1 MGSNSVLVVPTTFNT
16 SSFASFT
23 TGGLVHQLGTTLV
36 IPSGYNISLSQQFA
50 DSITVQGSLTTA
62 SGTPLV
68 ENKTLTISSGGA
80 VSTPSLEIGTTG
92 SAGQAIQ
99 TGGLNQIYTS
109 GFSPSQP
116 YSGPLYLGYN
126 SGSTG
131 AYQLNGGTLTS
142 GTQYVGYS
150 GAGSFT
156 QSGGVNNV
164 IYSYSGFGALYV
176 GYNTGSSGTYTLS
189 GGQLTTYATDVGFNG
204 TSSVGNNT
212 FNQSSE
218 RIR

>member
-1 MGSNSVLVVPTTFNT
+1 MNYLTVGSGSSYQLTGGTLRSSMALAFWELSTSAAVAALVRLVERQDRGSTFPEALSRTPPKAANMGSNSVLVVPTTFNT

-36 IPSGYNISLSQQFA
+36 VPSGYNISLSQQFA

-116 YSGPLYLGYN
+116 YSGR
-126 SGSTG
+126 
-131 AYQLNGGTLTS
+131 
-142 GTQYVGYS
+142 
-150 GAGSFT
+150 FT
-156 QSGGVNNV
+156 
-164 IYSYSGFGALYV
+164 
-176 GYNTGSSGTYTLS
+176 
-189 GGQLTTYATDVGFNG
+189 
-204 TSSVGNNT
+204 
-212 FNQSSE
+212 
-218 RIR
+218 